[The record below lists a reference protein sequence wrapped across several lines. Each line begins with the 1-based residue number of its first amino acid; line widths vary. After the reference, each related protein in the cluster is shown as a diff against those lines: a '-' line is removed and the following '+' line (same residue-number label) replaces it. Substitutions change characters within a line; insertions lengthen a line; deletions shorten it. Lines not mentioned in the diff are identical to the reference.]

1 MTCFIRLSFSRIPL
15 FKFVTLD
22 LPVRCHIHCRWR
34 WWRWPRRLLCWKDW
48 PPDWTSSPGG
58 PRCRPRPPGSEPSR
72 RTGPAAGAWA
82 EDTGRRGRHGMKDG
96 YCAGRSLSQN
106 ITLPYHDNN
115 LEKYQ
120 RGKLYFFPGMFLN
133 RGWFLFFICFC
144 RKKSRVK
151 QMIFE

>member
-34 WWRWPRRLLCWKDW
+34 WWRWPRRLLCWTDW

-72 RTGPAAGAWA
+72 RTGPAAEAWA
-82 EDTGRRGRHGMKDG
+82 EDTGRREQHGMKDG
-96 YCAGRSLSQN
+96 NCAGRSLTH
-106 ITLPYHDNN
+106 IY
-115 LEKYQ
+115 
-120 RGKLYFFPGMFLN
+120 
-133 RGWFLFFICFC
+133 FLFTMKTIWRNINKENYNFSRNVPELRKVFIVHYFFC
-144 RKKSRVK
+144 RKESRVK
-151 QMIFE
+151 QMISE